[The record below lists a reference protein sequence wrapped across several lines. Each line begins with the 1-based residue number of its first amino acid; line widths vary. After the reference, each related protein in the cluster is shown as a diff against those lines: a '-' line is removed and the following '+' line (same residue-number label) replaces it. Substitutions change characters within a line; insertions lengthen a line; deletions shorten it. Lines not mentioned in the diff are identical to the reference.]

1 LIQYAPTT
9 QQVRPQPVLLV
20 PAWIM
25 KYYILDLSAHNSMVK
40 ALCDQGFTVFVLSWK
55 NPTPEDRDTTLFD
68 YHHLGIEAALDAINK
83 VLPGEPV
90 HAVGYCLGGTLLAMT
105 AASIARHRPDALATI
120 TFLAAQTDFSD
131 PGELGLF
138 IDEGQVEMLDDIMW
152 RQGVLGKGQ
161 MKGAFQMLRSQDL
174 VWSYRLYN
182 YLLGERAPM
191 TDLMAW
197 NADGTRLPYRMH
209 SEYLHTLFLDNALA
223 RGQARLD
230 GEPINLAN
238 IRVPIFNVGAVQD
251 HVAPWR
257 SVFKLH
263 ALTDAEQT
271 FCLTAGGHNVGI
283 VNPPPSANARVKTSH
298 RLRRWRAGEPLLT
311 SDQWLD
317 VTPETEGSWWTP
329 WFAWLHQHSGAW
341 REPPAMGAPGKG
353 LPPLEAAPGSYV
365 LGQ

>member
-1 LIQYAPTT
+1 
-9 QQVRPQPVLLV
+9 
-20 PAWIM
+20 
-25 KYYILDLSAHNSMVK
+25 
-40 ALCDQGFTVFVLSWK
+40 
-55 NPTPEDRDTTLFD
+55 
-68 YHHLGIEAALDAINK
+68 
-83 VLPGEPV
+83 
-90 HAVGYCLGGTLLAMT
+90 
-105 AASIARHRPDALATI
+105 
-120 TFLAAQTDFSD
+120 
-131 PGELGLF
+131 
-138 IDEGQVEMLDDIMW
+138 MLDDIMW
-152 RQGVLGKGQ
+152 RQGVLGEGQ
-161 MKGAFQMLRSQDL
+161 MKGAFQLLRSQDL

-209 SEYLHTLFLDNALA
+209 AEYLHTLFLDNALA
-223 RGQARLD
+223 RGQARLN
-230 GEPINLAN
+230 GEPINLAS

-257 SVFKLH
+257 SVFELH

-283 VNPPPSANARVKTSH
+283 VNPPPSAHARVKTSY

-311 SDQWLD
+311 SDQWLE

-341 REPPAMGAPGKG
+341 RKPPTMGAHGATDG
-353 LPPLEAAPGSYV
+353 LQPLEPAPGRYV
-365 LGQ
+365 MSK